1 MIVILFPFFLFLC
14 ELELIAKFLFFIF
27 HLFHSISWPFFG
39 WFFDLVWLCFVY
51 FFFSVG
57 EKVGWSVGFFLAL
70 TFHLISIIFTH
81 ILFWHFYFWR
91 AFRLICY
98 SVSLQNFCLDFF
110 KQKLRTQKIK
120 TKNSP
125 FPNHFYEPLSAFNC
139 LGVAQNNHCE
149 TTATICDDNSTHIAT
164 TATTTVPAISKQRH
178 QHMCC

>member
-1 MIVILFPFFLFLC
+1 MECGVFLGFDFSLGFNNIYTHSFLTFLFLTRV
-14 ELELIAKFLFFIF
+14 
-27 HLFHSISWPFFG
+27 P
-39 WFFDLVWLCFVY
+39 FDLLF
-51 FFFSVG
+51 
-57 EKVGWSVGFFLAL
+57 GFTSEFLL
-70 TFHLISIIFTH
+70 G
-81 ILFWHFYFWR
+81 
-91 AFRLICY
+91 
-98 SVSLQNFCLDFF
+98 FF

-178 QHMCC
+178 QHMCCQEAPNLKLETKNDSLSLSQMLKKNNNDHNESNKFFVHSLSLFYAPHYLINIILLSLS